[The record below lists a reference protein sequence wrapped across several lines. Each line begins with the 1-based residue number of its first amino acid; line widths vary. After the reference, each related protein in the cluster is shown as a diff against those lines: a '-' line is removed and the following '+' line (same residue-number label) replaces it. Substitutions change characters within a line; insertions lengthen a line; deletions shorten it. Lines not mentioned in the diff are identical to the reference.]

1 MIEIVIPLSMIP
13 RPILIGLI
21 LGVIGIICILISW
34 KIFDSKDIIF
44 LLFGVVLCCIGIL
57 TSAVYMINI
66 VLLAMPPITP
76 PNITFSIFFKVT

>member
-1 MIEIVIPLSMIP
+1 
-13 RPILIGLI
+13 
-21 LGVIGIICILISW
+21 
-34 KIFDSKDIIF
+34 
-44 LLFGVVLCCIGIL
+44 VLCCIGIL